1 MYHDDDEDDDPYA
14 PRTGPAAMPSPRLKY
29 APYYSGCTDTLEDFL
44 EEFEGLAYDCELTD
58 PQRVDV
64 LIRYVAPL
72 LRDFWRSLNGYRSHD
87 WPLFRQSLIKV
98 FGSTTPRPQV
108 MRQRLLSY
116 VQDSSRT
123 RMNCADDVIRY
134 YRQFLC
140 LGEPLVHSGHLTK
153 EDRNAAFWYGF
164 HPEDRE
170 VLWPRLL
177 GKNPFQPS
185 DVPFHFED
193 VFVCA
198 RGAFAYGN
206 PFPPWLYEQQFQSP
220 SVRREQLVIEPIL
233 RDAYSFRA
241 VMCAITSN
249 AETTG
254 NLDELPSP
262 PQSTPQPQFPSS
274 SPSTSEPQQTQAPS
288 VTLDQPEPA
297 HTFSSTL
304 LPSASPLSHTPS
316 LVYLASDSDPI
327 PASTPPSFSL
337 TPSAFPTPTHTD
349 SLAHSDAEISSILP
363 LSSIMPTSTM
373 PSVSSG
379 FQCLP
384 SATEDQ
390 SEPEPAPA
398 LFASVPTLP
407 STPSHVHLA
416 INNVASTPPSASP
429 TSSTCL
435 PSVTEEQPEPEPEPI
450 PLIAPAS
457 TFASTPLPSSSSTFL
472 PTPVIS
478 ATDCQPTS
486 KPASASPVSKFDLT
500 LRVLPLSPDQK
511 LDLLPRALSPP
522 PGCLLVLPISSPT
535 LSSLPL
541 PEISTLDS
549 TLTALSLDQ
558 SSSLLGSLSQ
568 SSGPCELESSTPASA
583 ADVVTLSR
591 PELSESSQDE
601 FISSLPASL
610 EAPPIT
616 PISPHLTLSQRPPG
630 LETFD
635 SDSSPPEIA
644 PVPANL
650 APSPSTFVLLP
661 VFPASSDLPSASP
674 SSSFVFGPGL
684 ESSTV
689 NIAPRSSLESSLSSL
704 CEPILY
710 LPASLETSTATPT
723 STTSQRPPRPTT
735 SGLIAPALEVTPVFA
750 LSARIYE
757 VSSTLVPRFP
767 LASSP
772 RSNPRLAHFNFAL
785 SLVTVAVLV
794 SAFFNVSAARLTHTR
809 KFRSK
814 QDIDNSRIDTLKASS
829 CNAFA
834 HQLQLGQLT
843 PRASRFVFDPGGPA
857 SSSSFQVSN
866 YSAHEGARKRMPK
879 TRNDFITRRHP
890 YSRSNRQPRFRPQRW
905 SIRVRASRRGLGNV

>member
-14 PRTGPAAMPSPRLKY
+14 PRTGPAAMPSPRSKY

-72 LRDFWRSLNGYRSHD
+72 LRDFWRSLNGYRSRD

-363 LSSIMPTSTM
+363 LSSIMPTSTI

-390 SEPEPAPA
+390 SEPEPVPA

-407 STPSHVHLA
+407 FAPSHVRSTA
-416 INNVASTPPSASP
+416 DNDSIFTSTPPSSSP
-429 TSSTCL
+429 TSSTFVPFPVRSAMNNQPESEHEAASTVLLLSLPLSTLHPLSPLSSTSL
-435 PSVTEEQPEPEPEPI
+435 PSPVTSATDDQPEPE
-450 PLIAPAS
+450 S
-457 TFASTPLPSSSSTFL
+457 MSMS
-472 PTPVIS
+472 VIS
-478 ATDCQPTS
+478 T
-486 KPASASPVSKFDLT
+486 KLELSP
-500 LRVLPLSPDQK
+500 RALPFPPDQK
-511 LDLLPRALSPP
+511 LDLPPRALSPP
-522 PGCLLVLPISSPT
+522 PDWLLVPSST
-535 LSSLPL
+535 LSSSPL
-541 PEISTLDS
+541 QEIS
-549 TLTALSLDQ
+549 SLGSGPLASPSPDQ
-558 SSSLLGSLSQ
+558 PSSLSESLSQ
-568 SSGPCELESSTPASA
+568 LSRPCELESSTLVSA
-583 ADVVTLSR
+583 ADVVTLSHL
-591 PELSESSQDE
+591 ELPLSPGEPVL
-601 FISSLPASL
+601 FLPSSLD
-610 EAPPIT
+610 APLNA
-616 PISPHLTLSQRPPG
+616 PISPHPLPSQRPPG
-630 LETFD
+630 PETVG
-635 SDSSPPEIA
+635 SDSFPFEIA
-644 PVPANL
+644 PPIASSVPRRGCQEPSLPHEVQSIKPPAL
-650 APSPSTFVLLP
+650 APGPSLFHSSGSLRRTPASFYFTLALVTAAALASILNISAIVSTFARK
-661 VFPASSDLPSASP
+661 FQSKIED
-674 SSSFVFGPGL
+674 FGNSQNSTPGYK
-684 ESSTV
+684 T
-689 NIAPRSSLESSLSSL
+689 
-704 CEPILY
+704 
-710 LPASLETSTATPT
+710 
-723 STTSQRPPRPTT
+723 
-735 SGLIAPALEVTPVFA
+735 GDD
-750 LSARIYE
+750 
-757 VSSTLVPRFP
+757 
-767 LASSP
+767 
-772 RSNPRLAHFNFAL
+772 
-785 SLVTVAVLV
+785 
-794 SAFFNVSAARLTHTR
+794 LTHR
-809 KFRSK
+809 
-814 QDIDNSRIDTLKASS
+814 
-829 CNAFA
+829 
-834 HQLQLGQLT
+834 LQLGQYT
-843 PRASRFVFDPGGPA
+843 PRDSRLVFDPGGQA
-857 SSSSFQVSN
+857 SSSRLF
-866 YSAHEGARKRMPK
+866 SAHDDVRKRMPK